1 MIHIAQSEYLLLLLL
16 IPLFFV
22 GFGWYLKRQ
31 KERIARLGDPALVAR
46 LMPDVSTAK
55 GWLKVTFFSLAF
67 LFFVLG
73 LSRPQLGARLQERE
87 TSGVEIMIALD
98 VSNSMLAQDYSPNRL
113 ERAKLAISRLVDK
126 LAGDRIGLVI
136 FAGESFVQLPITTD
150 YVSAKAF
157 LNSIEPGSIPIQ
169 GTATAEALMTAARSF
184 STQSEKSRA
193 IILISDGEDH
203 EGNVLETAESIA
215 EEGIRIYCIGVGST
229 KGEPIPMGGDMLRDK
244 DGNIVVTRLDEKTLR
259 EIATAGNGEYVRAA
273 AGEFGLN
280 PIIDN
285 IRSIEASKFKSVVF
299 EDFDEQYM
307 YFFGIALLFF
317 ILEMLVGSRR
327 NRHQLFKEEESE

>member
-1 MIHIAQSEYLLLLLL
+1 MLLL
-16 IPLFFV
+16 IPFFFL
-22 GFGWYLKRQ
+22 GYWWYRKAQKR
-31 KERIARLGDPALVAR
+31 RAARLGDEELVRA
-46 LMPDVSTAK
+46 LMPDASPSK
-55 GWLKVTFFSLAF
+55 GWLKVTLFSLAF

-73 LSRPQLGARLQERE
+73 LARPQLGARLQERE
-87 TSGVEIMIALD
+87 TNGVEIMIALD

-157 LNSIEPGSIPIQ
+157 LSSIEPGSIPIQ
-169 GTATAEALMTAARSF
+169 GTATADALMTAARSF

-203 EGNVLETAESIA
+203 EGNVLEAAESIA
-215 EEGIRIYCIGVGST
+215 QEGIKIYCIGVGST
-229 KGEPIPMGGDMLRDK
+229 QGEPIPMGGDMLRDK
-244 DGNIVVTRLDEKTLR
+244 DGNIVVTRLDEKALR
-259 EIATAGNGEYVRAA
+259 EIASAGGGEYVRAA

-307 YFFGIALLFF
+307 YFFGIALFFF
-317 ILEMLVGSRR
+317 ILEMLIGRRRSRVK
-327 NRHQLFKEEESE
+327 LFS

>member
-1 MIHIAQSEYLLLLLL
+1 MINIAQSEYLLLLLL
-16 IPLFFV
+16 IPFFFL
-22 GFGWYLKRQ
+22 GYWWYRRAQKKR
-31 KERIARLGDPALVAR
+31 AASLGDESLVNA
-46 LMPDVSTAK
+46 LMPDASPSK
-55 GWLKVTFFSLAF
+55 GWLKVTLFSLAF

-87 TSGVEIMIALD
+87 TNGVEIMIALD
-98 VSNSMLAQDYSPNRL
+98 VSNSMLARDYSPNRL

-157 LNSIEPGSIPIQ
+157 LSSIETGSIPIQ
-169 GTATAEALMTAARSF
+169 GTATADALMTAARSF

-215 EEGIRIYCIGVGST
+215 QEGIKIYCIGVGST
-229 KGEPIPMGGDMLRDK
+229 QGEPIPMGGDMLRDK
-244 DGNIVVTRLDEKTLR
+244 DGNIVVTRLDEKSLR
-259 EIATAGNGEYVRAA
+259 EIASAGGGEYVRAA

-307 YFFGIALLFF
+307 YFFGIALFFF
-317 ILEMLVGSRR
+317 ILEMLIGRRRSRVK
-327 NRHQLFKEEESE
+327 LFS